1 MVEGGDELACEVCVG
16 GGVFVRSAS
25 WAWKRLGRGRRTVAD
40 LLEVLVHAN
49 QVLQVSDV
57 VAQA

>member
-1 MVEGGDELACEVCVG
+1 MVEGGDELACEVGIG
-16 GGVFVRSAS
+16 GGVFVQLAYSA
-25 WAWKRLGRGRRTVAD
+25 WRRLVRGRRTVAD

-57 VAQA
+57 VT

>member
-1 MVEGGDELACEVCVG
+1 VVAGGDELACEVGMG
-16 GGVFVRSAS
+16 GGVFVQSAY

-40 LLEVLVHAN
+40 LLEVFVHAN

-57 VAQA
+57 VTQA